1 MPPQSRMPV
10 ETGGSDHC
18 GHYESGQSFASKQNT
33 VLYILFITLN
43 IYIYICVE
51 KCVCDFSRFL
61 QACPKSRTLQYHYH
75 YIIASSHRSSA
86 QRQADPHPPLGQRHR
101 GIIIITIAGGLVHS
115 NPWIQQFR
123 CQNARELGLRLKT
136 LIRPYKSFITS
147 DFQALTSGCN
157 FQGSQG
163 LHDSFAK
170 NTHRMYPMYFI
181 NQIMPSTSRCQKNCF

>member
-1 MPPQSRMPV
+1 MIQSSPPSKLNK
-10 ETGGSDHC
+10 
-18 GHYESGQSFASKQNT
+18 ESLKSTKWGYQLGLGCPRSPECQWKLEGLITVVTMSLDRASHQNKIRYYT
-33 VLYILFITLN
+33 FCLLLW

-115 NPWIQQFR
+115 NPWIQ
-123 CQNARELGLRLKT
+123 
-136 LIRPYKSFITS
+136 
-147 DFQALTSGCN
+147 
-157 FQGSQG
+157 
-163 LHDSFAK
+163 
-170 NTHRMYPMYFI
+170 
-181 NQIMPSTSRCQKNCF
+181 